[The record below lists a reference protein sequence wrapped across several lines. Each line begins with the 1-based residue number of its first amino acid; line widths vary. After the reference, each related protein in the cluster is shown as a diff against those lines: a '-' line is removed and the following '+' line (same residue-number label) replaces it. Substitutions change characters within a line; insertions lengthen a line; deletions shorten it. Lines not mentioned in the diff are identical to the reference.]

1 MFTTST
7 LRVAFA
13 VLLTMPAALPLPA
26 EALPNTRICR
36 ITTYYQ
42 EAALETMVGTR
53 TNCPGGSPSGRTSR
67 YFEIEVVELESPS
80 GPGGPGGA
88 GMPCEFVADGTGP
101 WSPQNTCQNLPIPR
115 GKTF

>member
-1 MFTTST
+1 MLMNST

-13 VLLTMPAALPLPA
+13 ALLSLPVMLPQVA
-26 EALPNTRICR
+26 TALPNQRICR

-42 EAALETMVGTR
+42 EAALTNIVGTR
-53 TNCPGGSPSGRTSR
+53 TNCPGGQSSGRTSR
-67 YFEIEVVELESPS
+67 HFEIEIVELESPR

-101 WSPQNTCQNLPIPR
+101 WDPQNTCQNLPIPR